1 MRYIIDQLDIP
12 QKIKDYYE
20 KRPRDYKE
28 CVHAFSYAFVCKH
41 CGTEV
46 YGEFKYEPWYV
57 RNGFISS
64 IKDKKGY
71 ASSSYERALIDKEI
85 KETEEE
91 LKALEEAAEERY
103 RTSIEAAGCPICG
116 AKLQQERGYF
126 FPASRIYSSKY
137 KNGWDW
143 QKQCKELYGSYLG
156 DHSYQDMD
164 YEFRR
169 LSKIRNKM
177 NLETANTLLNTQ
189 IQACDVFVP
198 GGFSPKAS
206 EIKRNSELLKAY
218 ILNLI
223 HLENNIYSLQQLL
236 PDLYL
241 RRLENEPAIVFE
253 ECSPA
258 YNARAELNELRE
270 ACKEALEDLCSV
282 KEYQPVVEIE
292 YPAEPSAPVLK
303 KPGLFNKQKVLA
315 ENEMLTKQYQVEMAA
330 YQQEVRRC
338 DAEKDRL
345 IKQKKN
351 AALQKAVKKATE
363 AKAAYEAAQA
373 SLDAKLISL
382 KGGTTPAKVAK
393 SLLDQEIASTEELL
407 KKTYAARNELYAYD
421 IVFEKYRNPV
431 ALSSFY
437 EYLASGRCASLEGAE
452 GAYNIYESEIRANR
466 VIAQLDTV
474 VSSLESIKENQY
486 MMYRQMQY
494 TNSQLKTLNDTMDK
508 ALTSIQGIEANTT
521 RVAENSDVIAHNTA
535 VSAYYSK
542 VNAELTNALGFMV
555 AYNS

>member
-1 MRYIIDQLDIP
+1 MRYIIGQLDLP

-20 KRPRDYKE
+20 KRPREYKE
-28 CVHAFSYAFVCKH
+28 YVKAFSYAFVCKH
-41 CGTEV
+41 CGTEA
-46 YGEFKYEPWYV
+46 YGEFKYAPHYKS
-57 RNGFISS
+57 GFIQN
-64 IKDKKGY
+64 IKSKKRYGQTI
-71 ASSSYERALIDKEI
+71 YERELIDQEI
-85 KETEEE
+85 KEAEEE
-91 LKALEEAAEERY
+91 LDAHEALARERYCASLEAAV
-103 RTSIEAAGCPICG
+103 CPICG
-116 AKLQQERGYF
+116 AKLQQQRGFF
-126 FPASRIYSSKY
+126 FPCWSISPNKDQRA
-137 KNGWDW
+137 WDW
-143 QKQCKELYGSYLG
+143 NKQASELYGSTLG
-156 DHSYQDMD
+156 DHAYQEMD
-164 YEFRR
+164 FEFCV
-169 LSKIRNKM
+169 LGEIRKKM
-177 NLETANTLLNTQ
+177 NLETTNALLNTQ
-189 IQACDVFVP
+189 IQACDIFVA

-206 EIKRNSELLKAY
+206 EIKRDSELLKAY

-236 PDLYL
+236 SNLYL
-241 RRLENEPAIVFE
+241 RRLENETDIVFE

-258 YNARAELNELRE
+258 YNARTELTELRE
-270 ACKEALEDLCSV
+270 ACQTALEDLRNA

-292 YPAEPSAPVLK
+292 YPTEPSAPLLK

-315 ENEMLTKQYQVEMAA
+315 ENEMLTRQYEADMAA
-330 YQQEVRRC
+330 YRQEVRRC
-338 DAEKDRL
+338 DEEKKRL
-345 IKQKKN
+345 IEKKRN
-351 AALQKAVKKATE
+351 AALQKAVKEATE

-373 SLDAKLISL
+373 NLDAKLASL
-382 KGGTTPAKVAK
+382 KGGITPAKVAK
-393 SLLDQEIASTEELL
+393 SLLDQEIAATEELL

-437 EYLASGRCASLEGAE
+437 EYLASGRCASLEGAD

-494 TNSQLKTLNDTMDK
+494 TNSQLRTLNDTMDK
-508 ALTSIQGIEANTT
+508 ALTSIQGIEANTV